1 MQRIFAQVTAAALLL
16 LSLAGCHAA
25 MHENTTSSFSPSA
38 IAWPL
43 RFTEHRIGVY
53 SFSTYGLRVVYD
65 GALVEDEDQAVLKE
79 PSSAFSRY
87 PIAMDGNWGH
97 YHNFPSPMELSWRS
111 ADGVPH
117 QAQVDI
123 GEIFKDQRILHKVPR
138 EEIAE
143 NGTIGTPG
151 IIVEVNDR
159 TINVYMRAYIST
171 KSEQIPGNKYSHH
184 RDDLIL
190 AWTRTY

>member
-1 MQRIFAQVTAAALLL
+1 MQRGFAQVTAAALLF

-43 RFTEHRIGVY
+43 RFSQHNFTVATY
-53 SFSTYGLRVVYD
+53 STYGVRAVYNNRL
-65 GALVEDEDQAVLKE
+65 AKEDDPDKLQIA
-79 PSSAFSRY
+79 SASVPGY
-87 PIAMDGNWGH
+87 PDNLSAGWLGID
-97 YHNFPSPMELSWRS
+97 NFPPPVDVSWRS